1 MMYNY
6 PTVPGFLADLP
17 RFAEEGCDE
26 VGLAGM
32 AYALA
37 YEVCDGCDG
46 SGTTTFG
53 WHRSEAAA
61 FTADDLDEMGYEGR
75 EELAS
80 GAYDRACPTCEGLRV
95 IQVFDADCTNP
106 ALIAAFREN
115 VASIAEANAI
125 HAAEARMGA

>member
-6 PTVPGFLADLP
+6 PTVPDFLADLP

-53 WHRSEAAA
+53 WHRSEAAV
-61 FTADDLDEMGYEGR
+61 FTPDDLDDMGYEGR

-80 GAYDRACPTCEGLRV
+80 GAYARPCPTCEGLRV
-95 IQVFDADCTNP
+95 IQVFDPDYTNP
-106 ALIAAFREN
+106 ALIAAFKAR
-115 VASIAEANAI
+115 VDSIAESNAI
-125 HAAEARMGA
+125 CAAEARVGG